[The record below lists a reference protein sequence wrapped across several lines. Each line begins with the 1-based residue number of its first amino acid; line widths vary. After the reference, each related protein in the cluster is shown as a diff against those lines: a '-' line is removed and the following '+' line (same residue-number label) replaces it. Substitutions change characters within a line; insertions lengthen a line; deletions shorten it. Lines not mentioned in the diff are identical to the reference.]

1 MKSNGTEQRIHIS
14 KQAYD
19 EIRQTDDFQTEY
31 RGKVNLKGRGDMD
44 CYWLIGVKKKPP
56 RNTFG
61 AKVGSKLKQIARIV
75 NIRFI
80 INDFDGFK

>member
-1 MKSNGTEQRIHIS
+1 MKSNGLEQRIHIS

-19 EIRQTDDFQTEY
+19 EIRQTDYFETEY

-44 CYWLIGVKKKPP
+44 CYWLNGFKKKVP

-61 AKVGSKLKQIARIV
+61 AKESA
-75 NIRFI
+75 
-80 INDFDGFK
+80 